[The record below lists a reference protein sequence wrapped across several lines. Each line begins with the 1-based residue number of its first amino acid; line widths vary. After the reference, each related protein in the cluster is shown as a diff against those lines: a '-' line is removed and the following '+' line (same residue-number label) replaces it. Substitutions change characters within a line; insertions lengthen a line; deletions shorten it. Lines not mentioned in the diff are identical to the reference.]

1 LLTTQSRWADFRS
14 SSIPDPESIPAE
26 RIRQLARQ
34 QPALPEMIA
43 LPRIAVAPAISNFGL
58 ARMFQIVGEEKRLGL
73 QVVHTIE
80 EAFEIL
86 GVQSPHF
93 EPLE

>member
-1 LLTTQSRWADFRS
+1 
-14 SSIPDPESIPAE
+14 
-26 RIRQLARQ
+26 
-34 QPALPEMIA
+34 MIA